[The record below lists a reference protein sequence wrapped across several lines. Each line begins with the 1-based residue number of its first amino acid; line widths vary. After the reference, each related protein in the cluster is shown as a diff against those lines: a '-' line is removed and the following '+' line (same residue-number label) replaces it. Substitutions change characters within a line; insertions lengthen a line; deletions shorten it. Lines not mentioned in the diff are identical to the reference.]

1 LRIAKIAELGSPPAT
16 FTLMFQHSLKRSDML
31 KQYLTNVSLFYIIST
46 IAETIHYDGIE
57 MIEKDLENNFENI
70 IYKLF
75 NEVGTVEA
83 VQMEPSIGEQKQYRP
98 DILISVKTGKRD
110 FRVAVEIKSIGQP
123 RFIRMAAQ
131 QLREYLAADKDVKY
145 GILAAPYI
153 SEEGRQL
160 CRKYGIGCI
169 DLAGNAWLAFNSLY
183 IDIQGKENP
192 YPTTRGIKSIF
203 TRKSSRAVRV
213 LLTKPKRLWF
223 VQDLARE
230 ADLSLGQTSN
240 IKRLLIDEDL
250 LLEEGRSFRLADPQ
264 RLLDAWTRNYSFRDN
279 ESVDFY
285 AIEGTQIEKKLASF
299 CKESGIVYGLA
310 LFSGA
315 NLVAPFVR
323 YSRSFIYIE
332 DKIPNISR
340 QVGLK
345 EVTSGPNVTLL
356 KPYDKGV
363 FYGVREVNGLNIVS
377 DVQLYLDLKNYQGR
391 GNEAAQYILENRMK
405 PAWQ

>member
-1 LRIAKIAELGSPPAT
+1 MT
-16 FTLMFQHSLKRSDML
+16 F
-31 KQYLTNVSLFYIIST
+31 VSLFNILST
-46 IAETIHYDGIE
+46 IVETYQFGETE
-57 MIEKDLENNFENI
+57 MNEKDLENKFKDI
-70 IYKLF
+70 IYQLF
-75 NEVGTVEA
+75 SGIGNIEA
-83 VQMEPSIGEQKQYRP
+83 IKVEPSIGTQKKYRP
-98 DILISVKTGKRD
+98 DMLVSAKIGKRNYAI
-110 FRVAVEIKSIGQP
+110 AVEIKSIGQP

-131 QLREYLAADKDVKY
+131 QLKEYLTAEKDVKY

-183 IDIQGKENP
+183 IDIQGKGNL
-192 YPTTRGIKSIF
+192 YPTTRRIKSLF

-213 LLTKPKRLWF
+213 LLIDPKRFWF

-250 LLEEGRSFRLADPQ
+250 LQEEGKSFRLAEPQ
-264 RLLDAWTRNYSFRDN
+264 RLLDAWTRNYSFKDN
-279 ESVDFY
+279 ESLDFY
-285 AIEGTQIEKKLASF
+285 AIEGTRVEQKIASF
-299 CKESGIVYGLA
+299 CKEAAINYGLT

-323 YSRSFIYIE
+323 YSRSFIYVE
-332 DKIPNISR
+332 DKIPDIAK
-340 QVGLK
+340 QLGLK

-363 FYGVREVNGLNIVS
+363 FYRTKEVKELSIVS
-377 DVQLYLDLKNYQGR
+377 GVQLYIDLKNYQGR
-391 GNEAAQYILENRMK
+391 GEEAAQYILENRIK
-405 PAWQ
+405 PTWQ

>member
-1 LRIAKIAELGSPPAT
+1 
-16 FTLMFQHSLKRSDML
+16 M
-31 KQYLTNVSLFYIIST
+31 N
-46 IAETIHYDGIE
+46 
-57 MIEKDLENNFENI
+57 EKDLENKFKDI
-70 IYKLF
+70 IYQLF
-75 NEVGTVEA
+75 NGVGTIEAIQVE
-83 VQMEPSIGEQKQYRP
+83 PFIGTQKKYRP
-98 DILISVKTGKRD
+98 DMLVSAKTGKRNYTI
-110 FRVAVEIKSIGQP
+110 AIEIKSIGQP

-131 QLREYLAADKDVKY
+131 QLKEYLAADNDVKY

-192 YPTTRGIKSIF
+192 YPTTRGIKSLF

-213 LLTKPKRLWF
+213 LLAEPKKLWF
-223 VQDLARE
+223 VQELAKE
-230 ADLSLGQTSN
+230 ADLSLGQMSN
-240 IKRLLIDEDL
+240 IKRLLVDEDL
-250 LLEEGRSFRLADPQ
+250 LQEEGKSFRLADPQ
-264 RLLDAWTRNYSFRDN
+264 RLLDAWTRNYSFKDN

-285 AIEGTQIEKKLASF
+285 VIEGTRIEQKIASF
-299 CKESGIVYGLA
+299 CKEAAIDYGLA

-323 YSRSFIYIE
+323 YNRSFIYVG
-332 DKIPNISR
+332 DKIPDIAKQLS
-340 QVGLK
+340 LK

-391 GNEAAQYILENRMK
+391 GEEAAQYILENRIK
-405 PAWQ
+405 PTWQ